1 MIRTFKRYRIIREAP
16 GDRLDGSDFSD
27 RLNAALRE
35 LDDKNPRV
43 TFEGMIARIEYEERE
58 ELPSIDTGKKS
69 LRLTCQD
76 CPLFEPLRRQDGQ
89 EDRRAKSGRCPLS
102 KFMGMTGK
110 TSPVCEAFIDMMENG
125 SFMIVKAKND
135 D

>member
-1 MIRTFKRYRIIREAP
+1 MVRTIKQYRII
-16 GDRLDGSDFSD
+16 DGRDGPD
-27 RLNAALRE
+27 LTEKLNAALRE

-58 ELPSIDTGKKS
+58 ELPSIEGGKKS

-102 KFMGMTGK
+102 KFMGMTVK
-110 TSPVCEAFIDMMENG
+110 TSPVCEAFIDMIENG

>member
-1 MIRTFKRYRIIREAP
+1 MVRTIKQYRII
-16 GDRLDGSDFSD
+16 DGRDGPD
-27 RLNAALRE
+27 LTEKLNAALRE

-76 CPLFEPLRRQDGQ
+76 CPLFEPLIRQDGQ